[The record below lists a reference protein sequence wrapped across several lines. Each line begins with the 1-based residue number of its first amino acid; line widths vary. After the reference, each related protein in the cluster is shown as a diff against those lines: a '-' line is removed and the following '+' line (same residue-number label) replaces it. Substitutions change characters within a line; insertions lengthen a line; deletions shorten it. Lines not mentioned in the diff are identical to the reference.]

1 MKRIFASLLLMIF
14 MAPVAAN
21 ALTLDISAAAAAK
34 AIQGEWKL
42 LSFQRH
48 GEQAVRYE
56 DRNIVWRFDERRL
69 SVLPDDLGAFLFCL
83 SLSLFRSTSTR
94 NWLAS

>member
-21 ALTLDISAAAAAK
+21 ALTLDISAAEAAK

-56 DRNIVWRFDERRL
+56 DRNIVWRFDGRRL
-69 SVLPDDLGAFLFCL
+69 SVMSDDLEVTPNSWTSNYWGLFYVQIQ
-83 SLSLFRSTSTR
+83 S
-94 NWLAS
+94 